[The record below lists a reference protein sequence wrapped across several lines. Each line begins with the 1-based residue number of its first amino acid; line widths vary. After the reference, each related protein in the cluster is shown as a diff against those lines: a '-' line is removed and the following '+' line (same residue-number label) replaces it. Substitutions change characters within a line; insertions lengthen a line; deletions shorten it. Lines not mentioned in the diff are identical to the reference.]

1 MVSQTHALQRWSTH
15 HRLKELNSKTSEVR
29 VAWLICDSLQ
39 FLDQLEKLMI
49 AHFKP
54 WMNGSKVKQATKD
67 GHPVNTDKDRVT
79 FHNRVDMRGQ
89 IEKLIPEMG
98 KSLSMVV
105 RNLVNL
111 GLELVGL
118 SQKGLTAPRSGN
130 LEEWLASYTSL
141 GTELLI
147 ACETLNLSEPKSGQI
162 AIWLLDKM
170 AFGSNDPQ
178 IINDEEDTGTKLLER
193 IRLGKKLQNFSLEQ
207 GIELPQNEEFATWL
221 GQLYTNAVIGQEF
234 VAACQTLG
242 LQLPETGKLQEWLQD
257 LVERSRS
264 VFAGA
269 SRSLSTVESQ
279 LSNELLEE
287 CERLGIDPPKPGEVG
302 AWLQNTR
309 PAVFEQSMHKHR
321 LPFTDDGLPLGGS
334 QPFLEHLLTL
344 NAPPTEDE
352 EYDIAH
358 RFGVDPAHLKELISR
373 IKFDKNG
380 QTNNCH

>member
-1 MVSQTHALQRWSTH
+1 M
-15 HRLKELNSKTSEVR
+15 SKQQPE
-29 VAWLICDSLQ
+29 Q
-39 FLDQLEKLMI
+39 NPKLPP
-49 AHFKP
+49 KR
-54 WMNGSKVKQATKD
+54 GR
-67 GHPVNTDKDRVT
+67 PVDAEKDRVT
-79 FHNRVDMRGQ
+79 VHINVDMRSQ
-89 IEKLIPEMG
+89 IEKLIPDMG

-147 ACETLNLSEPKSGQI
+147 ACETLNLSAPKSGQI

-170 AFGSNDPQ
+170 AFGSFDPQ
-178 IINDEEDTGTKLLER
+178 IINEEDTGTKLLER
-193 IRLGKKLQNFSLEQ
+193 IRLGKKLQTFSLEQ
-207 GIELPQNEEFATWL
+207 GIELPENEEFATWL

-264 VFAGA
+264 
-269 SRSLSTVESQ
+269 LSTVESQ

-309 PAVFEQSMHKHR
+309 PAVFEEPLHEHR

-334 QPFLEHLLTL
+334 QPFLEHILTL

-373 IKFDKNG
+373 MRFDRNG

>member
-1 MVSQTHALQRWSTH
+1 M
-15 HRLKELNSKTSEVR
+15 SKQQPE
-29 VAWLICDSLQ
+29 Q
-39 FLDQLEKLMI
+39 NPKLPP
-49 AHFKP
+49 KR
-54 WMNGSKVKQATKD
+54 GR
-67 GHPVNTDKDRVT
+67 PVDVEKDRVT
-79 FHNRVDMRGQ
+79 FHISLDTRVQ
-89 IEKLIPEMG
+89 IEKLIPDMG

-118 SQKGLTAPRSGN
+118 SQKGLTAPRSGH

-147 ACETLNLSEPKSGQI
+147 ACETLNLSVPKPGQI

-178 IINDEEDTGTKLLER
+178 IINDKEDTGTTLLER
-193 IRLGKKLQNFSLEQ
+193 IRLGKKLQTFSFEQ
-207 GIELPQNEEFATWL
+207 RIELPPGEEFATWL
-221 GQLYTNAVIGQEF
+221 KQLYTNAAIGQEF
-234 VAACQTLG
+234 VAVCRTLG

-257 LVERSRS
+257 LVVRSRS
-264 VFAGA
+264 SAGESPLA
-269 SRSLSTVESQ
+269 AHQGLSRLESQ
-279 LSNELLEE
+279 LANELVEE
-287 CERLGIDPPKPGEVG
+287 CERLGIDPPKTGEVV

-309 PAVFEQSMHKHR
+309 TAVFEQPMHKNK

-344 NAPPTEDE
+344 DTPPTEDE

-358 RFGVDPAHLKELISR
+358 RFGVDSAHLKELISR
-373 IKFDKNG
+373 IRFDKNG
-380 QTNNCH
+380 QEERRR

>member
-1 MVSQTHALQRWSTH
+1 M
-15 HRLKELNSKTSEVR
+15 SKQQPE
-29 VAWLICDSLQ
+29 Q
-39 FLDQLEKLMI
+39 NPKLPP
-49 AHFKP
+49 KR
-54 WMNGSKVKQATKD
+54 GR
-67 GHPVNTDKDRVT
+67 PVDAEKDRVT
-79 FHNRVDMRGQ
+79 VHISVEMRGQ
-89 IEKLIPEMG
+89 IEKLIPDMG

-130 LEEWLASYTSL
+130 LEEWFASYTSL

-147 ACETLNLSEPKSGQI
+147 ACETLNLSAPKSGQI

-193 IRLGKKLQNFSLEQ
+193 IRLGKKLQTFSFEQ

-221 GQLYTNAVIGQEF
+221 GQLYVNAAIGQELS
-234 VAACQTLG
+234 AACQTLD

-257 LVERSRS
+257 LVVCSRS
-264 VFAGA
+264 VSA
-269 SRSLSTVESQ
+269 VESQ

-287 CERLGIDPPKPGEVG
+287 CDRLGIEPPKPGEVV

-309 PAVFEQSMHKHR
+309 PAVFEQSMHEHR

-358 RFGVDPAHLKELISR
+358 RFGVDPAHLKDLISR
-373 IKFDKNG
+373 MRFDKNG